1 MDAVSK
7 MIDRFAPIACFAT
20 LLLLPNRGYT
30 AQKVTHEIVEIS
42 FETGGNSCGGPCA
55 DYKVTIRNDGKV
67 TYQGRSNVRQTGIK
81 NISVP
86 RANFDLLAR
95 KINEIGFFNLRDRYD
110 GVEVDGAAMSITDL
124 PTRIVTVLGK
134 AGAKKTIVD
143 YWGTSKCLY
152 ELEQSINKLTTAS
165 ILAGTPSDADDDL
178 PYYDAFPMHQSVK
191 FRGVISK
198 VSIFPSATEFSSTM
212 EHHGGSPNAAKWK
225 SAYMFFLP
233 KNVMEF
239 ELQTKPWIDLS
250 QFDAWIVDA
259 TGKLTK
265 AGVTGEHMFVVN
277 KIQRVR
283 RSSNFVPSK

>member
-1 MDAVSK
+1 MGSVSK
-7 MIDRFAPIACFAT
+7 IIDRFAPIAWLAT
-20 LLLLPNRGYT
+20 LLLLANRGYA

-55 DYKVTIRNDGKV
+55 DYKVTIRNDGTV
-67 TYQGRSNVRQTGIK
+67 TYQGRSNVKQTGIK

-95 KINEIGFFNLRDRYD
+95 KINEIGFFDLRDRYD
-110 GVEVDGAAMSITDL
+110 GVEFDEGTMSITDL
-124 PTRIVTVLGK
+124 PTRIVTVLDK

-143 YWGTSKCLY
+143 YWGTPKRLY
-152 ELEQSINKLTTAS
+152 ELEQLINKLTTAS
-165 ILAGTPSDADDDL
+165 VLVGLPKDADDDL
-178 PYYDAFPMHQSVK
+178 PYYDSFQVNRTLK
-191 FRGVISK
+191 LRGV
-198 VSIFPSATEFSSTM
+198 VSLVRYGGGAST
-212 EHHGGSPNAAKWK
+212 NAPKWT

-233 KNVMEF
+233 KNVMQF

-250 QFDAWIVDA
+250 RFDAWIVDA

-265 AGVTGEHMFVVN
+265 VGVTGEHMFVVN

-283 RSSNFVPSK
+283 RSSNFVRSK